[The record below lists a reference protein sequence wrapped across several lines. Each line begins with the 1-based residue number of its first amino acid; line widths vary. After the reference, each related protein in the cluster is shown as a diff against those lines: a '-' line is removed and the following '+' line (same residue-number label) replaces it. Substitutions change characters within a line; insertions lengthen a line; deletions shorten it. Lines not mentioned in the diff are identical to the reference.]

1 MEEQLAAA
9 LEAQKVTAEAVKGA
23 TGGLQEFMRR
33 VAENSSRDWPKFD
46 GTVLSYA
53 MWKKDWMR
61 HHRETYPDLKEHHLK
76 RVLREQC
83 LPDDLKDRIQF
94 KETMKE
100 VWEFLDTA
108 FVKPNQFFNE
118 LMQPITTAKVVQERD
133 WKALEKNMELLQHT
147 FEQAR
152 EAGMLEIV
160 LHVTTVDQMIKKWPY
175 NEQVRW
181 WEQTVE
187 VSPMDQPEELRRY
200 IKKRYPVVAALAAQM
215 EIQYG
220 GGQQKGVVNAAS
232 AVASGPPKPCRM
244 AGQGCTESHM
254 LLRCKMFGG
263 LSSEQ
268 KMAKLQGWQLCLF
281 CFKHRVDQECFLKK
295 EDDYK
300 GCGVNGCKGHHHEDL
315 HYVIETARL
324 F

>member
-1 MEEQLAAA
+1 MGEQLA
-9 LEAQKVTAEAVKGA
+9 VAEAMKEA
-23 TGGLQEFMRR
+23 ASSIQEFMRR
-33 VAENSSRDWPKFD
+33 QAENSSRDWPKFD

-53 MWKKDWMR
+53 RWKKDWMR
-61 HHRETYPDLKEHHLK
+61 HHQETYPDLKEHHLK
-76 RVLREQC
+76 RVLGEQC
-83 LPDDLKDRIQF
+83 LPGDLKDRIQF

-108 FVKPNQFFNE
+108 FVKPNQFLNE
-118 LMQPITTAKVVQERD
+118 LMQPFTSATVVQERD

-152 EAGMLEIV
+152 EAGMLEVV
-160 LHVTTVDQMIKKWPY
+160 LHVTTVDQMVKKWPY

-187 VSPMDQPEELRRY
+187 VSPRDQPEELRRY

-220 GGQQKGVVNAAS
+220 GGQKKGVAVAAS
-232 AVASGPPKPCRM
+232 AVAGRPCRM
-244 AGQGCTESHM
+244 AGQGCRESHPPVD
-254 LLRCKMFGG
+254 CEVFKS
-263 LSSEQ
+263 LSSEA
-268 KMAKLQGWQLCLF
+268 KLAKLQEWKRCLY
-281 CFKHRVDQECFLKK
+281 CFKHWEGRECFARN
-295 EDDYK
+295 DSDYK
-300 GCGVNGCKGHHHEDL
+300 GCGLNGCKGHHREDL
-315 HYVIETARL
+315 HWVIETARL